1 MSVQELEPIVGAVD
15 RSEVRKRRHPW
26 WWVGTAALLVAIA
39 MFANMLVTNQ
49 NLEWDVVLKYLFDR
63 SILRGVLMT
72 IILTVV
78 AMAIALILATVIAA
92 MRLSGNPLFRAVSG
106 AYIWFFRGVPAL
118 VQIVFWYSMALLVPK
133 VSLGIPFGPSF
144 WERDTNSLITPY
156 TAGILALSLCESAYL
171 AEIIRAG
178 IVAVGRGQTEA
189 ARSLGIPGFRIF
201 RRIIF
206 PQALKIV
213 VPPIGN
219 QFIGMLKFTSLVSVI
234 ALPELL
240 YSAQIIYSI
249 TYQTIPLLIVA
260 TIWYLVLATVLT
272 WTIGRVEYYFAR
284 DTR

>member
-1 MSVQELEPIVGAVD
+1 MSVQELEPIVGAVG

-39 MFANMLVTNQ
+39 MFVNMLVTNK
-49 NLEWDVVLKYLFDR
+49 NLEWGIVLKYLFDP
-63 SILRGVLMT
+63 SILRGMLTT
-72 IILTVV
+72 IILTIV
-78 AMAIALILATVIAA
+78 AMVSALILATVLAA

-144 WERDTNSLITPY
+144 WEWDTNSLITPY

-178 IVAVGRGQTEA
+178 IVAVGKGQTEA
-189 ARSLGIPGFRIF
+189 ARSLGMSGFRIF

-219 QFIGMLKFTSLVSVI
+219 QCIGMLKFTSLVSVI

-249 TYQTIPLLIVA
+249 NYQTIPLLIVA
-260 TIWYLVLATVLT
+260 TTWYLVLATVLT
-272 WTIGRVEYYFAR
+272 WVIGRVEHYFAR